1 MGYRADSSSIGRAA
15 QSRSTAAASGS
26 TPKWSKVRSTSEE
39 EHERAEYPDDLYYTK
54 DHEWARLEDR
64 DGQKLATIGVTRSP
78 STSWATSPRST
89 CPRRARALKQAEVFG
104 SVESVKAVSD
114 LFAPLSGKIVKVNS
128 PLADSPE
135 YVNED
140 PYDEGWMIQV
150 AVTDAK
156 ELDGLMDAAAYQA
169 FLREQGE

>member
-1 MGYRADSSSIGRAA
+1 MSA
-15 QSRSTAAASGS
+15 Q
-26 TPKWSKVRSTSEE
+26 
-39 EHERAEYPDDLYYTK
+39 YPDDLFYTK
-54 DHEWARLEDR
+54 DHEWARIEDR
-64 DGQKLATIGVTRSP
+64 DGAKVATIGVTRYAVEQLGDVTQVDLPKEGESV
-78 STSWATSPRST
+78 
-89 CPRRARALKQAEVFG
+89 KQAEVFG

-114 LFAPLSGKIVKVNS
+114 LFAPVTGKVVKVNS

-150 AVTDAK
+150 AVTNAK
-156 ELDGLMDAAAYQA
+156 ELDGLLDAEAYQT

>member
-1 MGYRADSSSIGRAA
+1 MNA
-15 QSRSTAAASGS
+15 Q
-26 TPKWSKVRSTSEE
+26 
-39 EHERAEYPDDLYYTK
+39 YPDDLFYTK
-54 DHEWARLEDR
+54 DHEWARIEDR
-64 DGQKLATIGVTRSP
+64 DGGKVATIGVTRYAVEQLGDVTQVDLPKEGESV
-78 STSWATSPRST
+78 
-89 CPRRARALKQAEVFG
+89 KQAEVFG

-114 LFAPLSGKIVKVNS
+114 LFAPVTGKIVKVNS

-150 AVTDAK
+150 AVSNAK
-156 ELDGLMDAAAYQA
+156 ELDGLLDAEAYQA

>member
-1 MGYRADSSSIGRAA
+1 MSA
-15 QSRSTAAASGS
+15 
-26 TPKWSKVRSTSEE
+26 V
-39 EHERAEYPDDLYYTK
+39 YPDDLLYTK
-54 DHEWARLEDR
+54 DHEWARIEER
-64 DGQKLATIGVTRSP
+64 DGVKLATMGVTRFAVDQLGDVTQVDLP
-78 STSWATSPRST
+78 KEGETV
-89 CPRRARALKQAEVFG
+89 KQGEVFG

-114 LFAPLSGKIVKVNS
+114 LFAPVTGKVVKVNS

-150 AVTDAK
+150 AVTNPK
-156 ELDGLMDAAAYQA
+156 ELESLLDADAYQS